1 MYEQFGPVVRDS
13 SVEFRLFFPDR
24 SIDPEQYRNGGL
36 PRIKKIQ
43 VVGDFQS
50 RIGLGDWDVNTAPCL
65 SVASHPHG
73 MLFSY
78 RIPALPKGLYQY
90 KYFVTFEN
98 QTTRWCTDPC
108 TKYVAT
114 EYENAGFVIGG
125 DWQPVREIAHPLPLK
140 DWIIYEL
147 MIEDF
152 TAGYRRDVPPL
163 DAVWEKLD
171 ALQDLGVNAIEFMP
185 WTAWRGG
192 EFSWGYNPFLFFCVE
207 NHYVESSAEPLDR
220 LVRLQRLIDELHRR
234 GMHVMMDGVF
244 SHVSAGLNPDT
255 GFPYHWLYQNPD
267 ESPYT
272 GGFAKSGP
280 FENLDYNNGCTQQF
294 VLDACQYWLDEYKL
308 DGLRFDC
315 ATGIYQPGDSSRGIP
330 RLISDLRSHLVSQGR
345 HNVSLVIEHLTDDAY
360 AAIADTNQIDADGC
374 WYDRFLLDVAR
385 YAAAGN
391 IETSLMR
398 VLDTNRAFAAGK
410 SPVTY
415 IENHDHST
423 IVNRMG
429 GRQQWWR
436 AQPALIALLTS
447 PGAVLLHNGQEFGE
461 DYQLPETGRE
471 RVAPRPLRWEQAD
484 DEIGWRLRMLCRQLI
499 RLRHE
504 CPALR
509 SPNFYPR
516 AYDPNATHFNEQ
528 GFGVDVDKD
537 VVIYHRWGSDASG
550 AQERFLVVLNFSAFE
565 QVVDIPF
572 SVNGLWEE
580 RLSGAKYAIR
590 DFRLENHRVYPHWGY
605 VFYKKE

>member
-1 MYEQFGPVVRDS
+1 MYEQFGPVVQDAC
-13 SVEFRLFFPDR
+13 VEFRLFFPDR
-24 SIDPEQYRNGGL
+24 SVDPEQYRHGGL

-50 RIGLGDWDVNTAPCL
+50 RIGLCDWDVGTAPCL
-65 SVASHPHG
+65 ALEPHPSG
-73 MLFSY
+73 MLFRY
-78 RIPALPKGLYQY
+78 RTPTLPQGFYQY

-114 EYENAGFVIGG
+114 KYENSGFVIGG
-125 DWQPVREIAHPLPLK
+125 DRQPVREIAHRLPLK
-140 DWIIYEL
+140 DLIIYEL
-147 MIEDF
+147 MIDDF
-152 TAGYRRDVPPL
+152 TAGYRRDAAPL
-163 DAVWEKLD
+163 DAIWAKLD
-171 ALQDLGVNAIEFMP
+171 WLQDLGVNAIEFMP
-185 WTAWRGG
+185 WTARRGG
-192 EFSWGYNPFLFFCVE
+192 EFNWGYDPFLFFCVE
-207 NHYVESSAEPLDR
+207 TQYVEDPAEPLDR

-234 GMHVMMDGVF
+234 GLHVIMDGAF
-244 SHVSAGLNPDT
+244 NHASAGLNPDT

-272 GGFAKSGP
+272 GGFAKVGP
-280 FENLDYNNGCTQQF
+280 FEALDYNNGCTQQF
-294 VLDACQYWLDEYKL
+294 VLDACKYWLDAYKL

-315 ATGIYQPGDSSRGIP
+315 ATGLYQPGDNSRGIP

-345 HNVSLVIEHLTDDAY
+345 HNVSLVIEHLRDDSY

-374 WYDRFLLDVAR
+374 WYDRFLLDVPQ

-415 IENHDHST
+415 LENHDHST
-423 IVNRMG
+423 VVNRMG

-484 DEIGWRLRMLCRQLI
+484 DEIGLRLRMLCRQLI

-509 SPNFYPR
+509 SPNFHPR

-537 VVIYHRWGSDASG
+537 VVIYHRWGSDPSG
-550 AQERFLVVLNFSAFE
+550 ALERFIIVLNFSAFE

>member
-1 MYEQFGPVVRDS
+1 MYEQFGPVVQDA

-24 SIDPEQYRNGGL
+24 SVDPEQYRLGGL

-50 RIGLGDWDVNTAPCL
+50 RIGLRDWDVGSAPSL
-65 SVASHPHG
+65 MLEPHPGG
-73 MLFSY
+73 MLF
-78 RIPALPKGLYQY
+78 RCRTPPLPEGFYQY

-114 EYENAGFVIGG
+114 KYENSGFVIGG
-125 DWQPVREIAHPLPLK
+125 DRQPVREIAHRLPLK
-140 DWIIYEL
+140 DLIIYEL
-147 MIEDF
+147 MIDDF
-152 TAGYRRDVPPL
+152 TAGYRGNAAPL
-163 DAVWEKLD
+163 DAIWAKLD
-171 ALQDLGVNAIEFMP
+171 WLQDLGINAIEFMP

-192 EFSWGYNPFLFFCVE
+192 EFNWGYDPFLFFCVE
-207 NHYVESSAEPLDR
+207 NHYVEYPAEPLDR

-234 GMHVMMDGVF
+234 GLHVIMDGAF
-244 SHVSAGLNPDT
+244 NHVSAGLNPDT

-272 GGFAKSGP
+272 GGFAKGGP
-280 FENLDYNNGCTQQF
+280 FEALDYNNGCTQQF
-294 VLDACQYWLDEYKL
+294 VLDACKYWLDAYQL

-315 ATGIYQPGDSSRGIP
+315 ATGLYQPGDNSRGIP

-345 HNVSLVIEHLTDDAY
+345 HNVSLVIEHLTDDSY

-374 WYDRFLLDVAR
+374 WYDRFLLQVPQ

-391 IETSLMR
+391 IDTSLMR

-423 IVNRMG
+423 VVNRMG

-461 DYQLPETGRE
+461 DYSLPETGRE

-484 DEIGWRLRMLCRQLI
+484 DEIGLRLRMLCRQLI

-509 SPNFYPR
+509 SPNFHPR

-537 VVIYHRWGSDASG
+537 VVIYHRWGSDPSG
-550 AQERFLVVLNFSAFE
+550 ALERFIIVLNFSAFE

-580 RLSGAKYAIR
+580 RLSGAKYAVR

>member
-24 SIDPEQYRNGGL
+24 SIDPEQYSNGGL
-36 PRIKKIQ
+36 PRIQKIQ
-43 VVGDFQS
+43 LVGDFQS
-50 RIGLGDWDVNTAPCL
+50 RIGLCDWDVNTAPCL
-65 SVASHPHG
+65 SFGPHPNG
-73 MLFSY
+73 MLFSC
-78 RIPALPKGLYQY
+78 RIPALPEGFYQY

-108 TKYVAT
+108 TRYVAT

-125 DWQPVREIAHPLPLK
+125 NRQPVREIAHRLPLK
-140 DWIIYEL
+140 DLIIYEL
-147 MIEDF
+147 MIDDF
-152 TAGYRRDVPPL
+152 SAGYRRDVPPL

-185 WTAWRGG
+185 WTARRGG

-207 NHYVESSAEPLDR
+207 NHYVQNAAEPLDR

-234 GMHVMMDGVF
+234 GMHVIMDGVF

-272 GGFAKSGP
+272 GGFGKGGP

-315 ATGIYQPGDSSRGIP
+315 ATGIYQPGDNTRGIP
-330 RLISDLRSHLVSQGR
+330 RLISDLRSHLVSEGR
-345 HNVSLVIEHLTDDAY
+345 HNVSLVIEHLTDDSY

-374 WYDRFLLDVAR
+374 WYDRFLLDVAQ

-391 IETSLMR
+391 IEPSLMR

-423 IVNRMG
+423 VVNRMG
-429 GRQQWWR
+429 GRRQWWR

-471 RVAPRPLRWEQAD
+471 RVAPRPLRWEQAE
-484 DEIGWRLRMLCRQLI
+484 DEIGLRLRMLCRQLI

-509 SPNFYPR
+509 SPNFHPR

-550 AQERFLVVLNFSAFE
+550 AQERFIVVLNFSAFE